1 VVRKEGNTV
10 KRGVVFINETIPY
23 PIVAWM
29 ANKLYNEHTLWC
41 LQNTKLEEAQQK
53 KVNFEWLLNKN
64 GIVFMLG
71 QVLNSDEE

>member
-41 LQNTKLEEAQQK
+41 LQNIKLVMGATKK
-53 KVNFEWLLNKN
+53 SKF
-64 GIVFMLG
+64 
-71 QVLNSDEE
+71 